1 VSLESGVDES
11 ASDGGG
17 GEGRGGPAG
26 TDGRFLARP
35 PARPGMTTDGADA
48 DADAIAFGTDGWR
61 ATLEEFTAPRVRM
74 VAQGVAS
81 ALREGVASAAERR
94 QVAVGFD
101 ARPTSPAFARAVAD
115 VLAANGLDAWLA
127 ERDCPTPATA
137 WLVREEDLAG
147 GVVITASHNPPDY
160 NGIKFLPAG
169 GAPALPET
177 TDRIVANLAEP
188 RSARAGGDEDHRGSV
203 TERDFVAAYLD
214 ACEGFLDADL
224 HGLTVAYDAMHGSGR
239 GVTDDLLRRAGAS
252 VPSLRCEPDP
262 EFGGTPPEP
271 AADRVPDLVELV
283 TGGDADLG
291 VVNDGDADRIGV
303 VTPERGFLDPNL
315 FFAAVYDFLLESRS
329 GDVVRTVS
337 TSSIVDRVAEA
348 HGQSAHEVAVGFK
361 WVARAM
367 AEHDALLGGEES
379 AGFGLASHLRNKDG
393 VLLALVAAAAEAE
406 RSIDAR
412 VDDLLATHGGIH
424 QGKESVDCPDER
436 KEAVI
441 EALEGRLP
449 EEIAGVSVEGINT
462 VDGFKIA
469 LADGTWVLVRPSG
482 TEPKLRIY
490 AEAGDEGRVA
500 ALLDAGRDV
509 VAPLI

>member
-1 VSLESGVDES
+1 
-11 ASDGGG
+11 
-17 GEGRGGPAG
+17 
-26 TDGRFLARP
+26 
-35 PARPGMTTDGADA
+35 
-48 DADAIAFGTDGWR
+48 
-61 ATLEEFTAPRVRM
+61 
-74 VAQGVAS
+74 
-81 ALREGVASAAERR
+81 
-94 QVAVGFD
+94 
-101 ARPTSPAFARAVAD
+101 
-115 VLAANGLDAWLA
+115 
-127 ERDCPTPATA
+127 
-137 WLVREEDLAG
+137 
-147 GVVITASHNPPDY
+147 
-160 NGIKFLPAG
+160 
-169 GAPALPET
+169 
-177 TDRIVANLAEP
+177 
-188 RSARAGGDEDHRGSV
+188 
-203 TERDFVAAYLD
+203 
-214 ACEGFLDADL
+214 
-224 HGLTVAYDAMHGSGR
+224 VAYDAMHGSGR